1 MVYDEL
7 TAEENLLLFARLQ
20 GIARPKERVAAL
32 LEEVSLTERR
42 ESLVRTFS
50 RGMRQRVAIARALL
64 TEPSVLLL
72 DEPATGLDSH
82 GIAWLAQTL
91 RGMRDAGCTLLMS
104 LHGESEISALATRG
118 IRLDAG
124 AVVGDTNAGADDEFE
139 CLARSGR
146 MSLLANTGVLLGKE
160 LKTEFRS
167 RELLTTTIIFV
178 IIVLVLFSFTFDPL
192 SDEARRFGSG
202 LLWLA
207 FLFAASLMLQPCFL
221 REQTNDTL
229 SALRLSVSDPF
240 AIFLAKLAANTLFL
254 MVTELLLLP
263 VFAVMYS
270 VTVSSVLPWLVLVFF
285 LGSLG
290 VSIAGTALS
299 SISAQARMREL
310 LLPLLLLPMLTPIL
324 IASTE
329 VTAALLDR
337 SPYVLWKGIGFL
349 VAFDIVFLT
358 ALWLFGEY
366 LLEE

>member
-1 MVYDEL
+1 
-7 TAEENLLLFARLQ
+7 
-20 GIARPKERVAAL
+20 
-32 LEEVSLTERR
+32 
-42 ESLVRTFS
+42 
-50 RGMRQRVAIARALL
+50 
-64 TEPSVLLL
+64 
-72 DEPATGLDSH
+72 
-82 GIAWLAQTL
+82 
-91 RGMRDAGCTLLMS
+91 MS
-104 LHGESEISALATRG
+104 LIE
-118 IRLDAG
+118 
-124 AVVGDTNAGADDEFE
+124 
-139 CLARSGR
+139 
-146 MSLLANTGVLLGKE
+146 NTGVLLGKE
-160 LKTEFRS
+160 LRTEFRS
-167 RELLTTTIIFV
+167 RELLTTTIVFI

-207 FLFAASLMLQPCFL
+207 FLFAASLMLQPCFF

-240 AIFLAKLAANTLFL
+240 AIFLAKLVANTVFL
-254 MVTELLLLP
+254 LITELLLVP

-270 VTVSSVLPWLVLVFF
+270 VPVLGVLHWLVMVFF

-299 SISAQARMREL
+299 AISAQARMREL
-310 LLPLLLLPMLTPIL
+310 LLPLLLLPILTPIL

-337 SPYVLWKGIGFL
+337 SPFVLWKGVGFL